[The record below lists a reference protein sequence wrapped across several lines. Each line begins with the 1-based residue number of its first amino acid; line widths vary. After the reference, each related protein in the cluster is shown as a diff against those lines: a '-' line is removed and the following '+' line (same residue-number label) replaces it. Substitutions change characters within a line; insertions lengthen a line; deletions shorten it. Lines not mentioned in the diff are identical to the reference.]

1 MTNSARTQLQDV
13 LKDAHILIM
22 DDEKDVGMMHRYM
35 LVRSGFREVNT
46 VQSYQELLEHLI
58 ASEETHPVDLLLL
71 DISMPQI
78 NGIQICHQLR
88 KLNEYNHLPI
98 IMLTAS
104 KEEDDLIRAFES
116 GANDYIKKPVTLVEM
131 EARIKVALRAKREQ
145 EKQQEME
152 EQLLKLSRELVNE
165 RSKLQRLIYFDDLT
179 QVHNRRAFHQRLESL
194 WNLAQKE
201 KKGLGALILDVDDFK
216 KYNDT
221 YGHLAGDECL
231 KQVAT
236 SMRKTLK
243 DYFVARYGGEEFVAL
258 LNVTEPDSLK
268 DLAFQ
273 VCEDIV
279 DLKIP
284 HEKSSTGPYVSA
296 SIGGAIMLPTERKG
310 PSSQL
315 ISWAD
320 QALYMAKAHGRNQA
334 KILDHR
340 KPASQFF

>member
-1 MTNSARTQLQDV
+1 MTNSARPQLQDA

-22 DDEKDVGMMHRYM
+22 DDEKDVGIMHRYM
-35 LVRSGFREVNT
+35 LVKSGFREVNT
-46 VQSYQELLEHLI
+46 VQTYQQLLEHLI
-58 ASEETHPVDLLLL
+58 ASEENNPVDLLLL
-71 DISMPQI
+71 DIAMPQI

-88 KLNEYNHLPI
+88 KLNEYTHLPI

-131 EARIKVALRAKREQ
+131 EARIKVALRAKREH

-179 QVHNRRAFHQRLESL
+179 QVHNRRAFHQRLETL
-194 WNLAQKE
+194 WTHAQDDKQ
-201 KKGLGALILDVDDFK
+201 GLGALILDVDDFK

-231 KQVAT
+231 KKVAT
-236 SMRKTLK
+236 SMSKTLK
-243 DYFVARYGGEEFVAL
+243 NYFVARYGGEEFVAL
-258 LNVTEPDSLK
+258 LNVADPETLK
-268 DLAFQ
+268 DLATQ
-273 VCEDIV
+273 VCQEI
-279 DLKIP
+279 LGLQIP
-284 HEKSSTGPYVSA
+284 HEKSSTGPLVSA
-296 SIGGAIMLPTERKG
+296 SIGGAIMMPAEREG

-320 QALYMAKAHGRNQA
+320 QALYMAKADGRNQA

-340 KPASQFF
+340 KSASHFF